1 LFIGERGKDN
11 NRQEKKNEVDL
22 ILLVNKGLRD
32 GLVQVFGGAVSPPD
46 SQDHTL

>member
-1 LFIGERGKDN
+1 LARGEKITTGRK
-11 NRQEKKNEVDL
+11 KKNEVDL
-22 ILLVNKGLRD
+22 ILLLVNKGLRD

>member
-1 LFIGERGKDN
+1 LARGEKITTGRK
-11 NRQEKKNEVDL
+11 KKNEVDL